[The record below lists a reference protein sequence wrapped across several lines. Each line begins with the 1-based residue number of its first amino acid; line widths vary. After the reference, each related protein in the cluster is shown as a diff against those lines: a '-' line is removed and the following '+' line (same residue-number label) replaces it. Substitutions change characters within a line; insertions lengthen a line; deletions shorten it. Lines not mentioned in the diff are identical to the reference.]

1 MKGLG
6 SKLLT
11 EKQIKSEINSYKNR
25 ILNYVGRLSPVITE
39 AKYSGKKILFEGAQ
53 GILLDVDHGT
63 YPFVTSSNT
72 MPSAAS
78 TGTGFPMKNLG
89 FILGIVK
96 AYNTRVGSGPFPSE
110 LKNAIGQKLGKI
122 GNEFGTVTGRQRRCG
137 WFDSVITKHSVEIS
151 GMDGIALTKLDV
163 LDSFKEVKICVGYK
177 VNGKRID
184 YFPSSESM
192 QNSLKPIYEI
202 HEGWQKSTQGAKSW
216 SDLPALAIKY
226 VRRIEELLKVQVS
239 LLSTSPRREDTI
251 LVKDPFID

>member
-110 LKNAIGQKLGKI
+110 LKKYYRSKI
-122 GNEFGTVTGRQRRCG
+122 RKNR
-137 WFDSVITKHSVEIS
+137 
-151 GMDGIALTKLDV
+151 
-163 LDSFKEVKICVGYK
+163 
-177 VNGKRID
+177 
-184 YFPSSESM
+184 
-192 QNSLKPIYEI
+192 
-202 HEGWQKSTQGAKSW
+202 
-216 SDLPALAIKY
+216 
-226 VRRIEELLKVQVS
+226 
-239 LLSTSPRREDTI
+239 
-251 LVKDPFID
+251 

>member
-78 TGTGFPMKNLG
+78 TGTGF
-89 FILGIVK
+89 
-96 AYNTRVGSGPFPSE
+96 AYE
-110 LKNAIGQKLGKI
+110 
-122 GNEFGTVTGRQRRCG
+122 EFRFYS
-137 WFDSVITKHSVEIS
+137 W
-151 GMDGIALTKLDV
+151 
-163 LDSFKEVKICVGYK
+163 
-177 VNGKRID
+177 
-184 YFPSSESM
+184 
-192 QNSLKPIYEI
+192 NSKGL
-202 HEGWQKSTQGAKSW
+202 
-216 SDLPALAIKY
+216 
-226 VRRIEELLKVQVS
+226 
-239 LLSTSPRREDTI
+239 
-251 LVKDPFID
+251 